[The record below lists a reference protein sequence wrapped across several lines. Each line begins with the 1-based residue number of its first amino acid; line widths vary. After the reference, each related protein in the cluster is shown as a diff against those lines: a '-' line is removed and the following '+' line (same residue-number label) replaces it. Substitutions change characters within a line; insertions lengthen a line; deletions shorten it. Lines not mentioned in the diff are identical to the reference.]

1 MDSLEG
7 WWAQGLY
14 AAQHRRTGRAGLV
27 GLCLRSGPDA
37 PLRAKVCLQM
47 MVDCVARSMR
57 IAFLTAS
64 LINYVAIDR

>member
-47 MVDCVARSMR
+47 MVYCDARAMR
-57 IAFLTAS
+57 IAFLAA
-64 LINYVAIDR
+64 LLFNCVAINR